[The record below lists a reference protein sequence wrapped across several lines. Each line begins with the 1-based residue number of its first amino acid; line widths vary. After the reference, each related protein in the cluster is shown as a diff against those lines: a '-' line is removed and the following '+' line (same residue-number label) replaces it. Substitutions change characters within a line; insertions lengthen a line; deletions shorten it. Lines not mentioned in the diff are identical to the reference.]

1 MNAPANCPLISRWR
15 IVEADLWERDHL
27 DLCGPARITIRPD
40 GHGEI
45 ALGALEAG
53 LDLQYGRSIVY
64 FTWEGCEEMDEVR
77 GSGSAELLDDG
88 TLEIEF
94 DYHLGDQAIM
104 TAKPT
109 PSSTP
114 C

>member
-1 MNAPANCPLISRWR
+1 MTAPANCQLIGRWR
-15 IVEADLWERDHL
+15 IIEADLWDRNHL
-27 DLCGPARITIRPD
+27 DLVGPATLTIGAN

-45 ALGALEAG
+45 TFGALQAS
-53 LDLQYGRSIVY
+53 LDFEYGRSIVY
-64 FTWEGCEEMDEVR
+64 FTWEGCEEMDEAS

-94 DYHLGDQAIM
+94 DYHPGDQAIM

>member
-1 MNAPANCPLISRWR
+1 MTAPANCQLIGRWR
-15 IVEADLWERDHL
+15 IIEADLWDRNHL
-27 DLCGPARITIRPD
+27 DLVGPATLTIGAN

-45 ALGALEAG
+45 TFGALQAS
-53 LDLQYGRSIVY
+53 LDFEYGRSIVY
-64 FTWEGCEEMDEVR
+64 FTWEGCEEMDEAS